1 MTKAPILQR
10 SRADIIAASVLC
22 FLAVFAVSVVWLT
35 APIRKAELTPADG
48 TFTAADPLVQAP
60 DRLSESWRVTVDPI
74 TGLHRPLSVAGLL
87 IQPDGGDVHA
97 LDPTTGERVWTYHR
111 DNDQLCSLSVA
122 FESVIA
128 TYNTNVGCGDVV
140 AINAKHRHI

>member
-87 IQPDGGDVHA
+87 IQRDGGDVHA
-97 LDPTTGERVWTYHR
+97 LDPTTG
-111 DNDQLCSLSVA
+111 
-122 FESVIA
+122 
-128 TYNTNVGCGDVV
+128 
-140 AINAKHRHI
+140 